1 MPANQHNMPP
11 FTTEDFEKLL
21 QKLAVLEMKIHRLE
35 VNVEVNMGYN
45 DDSTL
50 PVIPNS
56 DSLLNNSAG
65 NQNTENKPTGR
76 PPWHVL
82 GACPKNQGGRLTGRS
97 QQLNKLEWPELQR
110 NAPVSPG
117 KRRLRQRAAVTT
129 TDRSKTAGNNGVP
142 LQNRFAP
149 LQNEN
154 QENDPS
160 SENNKR
166 FENNLHS
173 KQSSPKLPE
182 KSTPPDQES

>member
-1 MPANQHNMPP
+1 V
-11 FTTEDFEKLL
+11 D
-21 QKLAVLEMKIHRLE
+21 
-35 VNVEVNMGYN
+35 MGYS

-50 PVIPNS
+50 LVIPKS
-56 DSLLNNSAG
+56 DSQLNDSAS
-65 NQNTENKPTGR
+65 NQNTENKPTSR
-76 PPWHVL
+76 PPWVVL

-129 TDRSKTAGNNGVP
+129 TDRSETAENNGIP
-142 LQNRFAP
+142 LENRFAP

-154 QENDPS
+154 QKNYPS
-160 SENNKR
+160 SENNKK

-173 KQSSPKLPE
+173 KQSSLKLPE
-182 KSTPPDQES
+182 VMIGTRNVVSDISENILEITEKRPTLENLIIQLWMTWLRKKKKD